1 MTLVLEGPGSIPDLA
16 AALAELPDI
25 VGVTVGSVLGRGRAR
40 WLWRLRV
47 ELVDVMMMMMV

>member
-25 VGVTVGSVLGRGRAR
+25 VGVTVGSDHDDDSA
-40 WLWRLRV
+40 
-47 ELVDVMMMMMV
+47 